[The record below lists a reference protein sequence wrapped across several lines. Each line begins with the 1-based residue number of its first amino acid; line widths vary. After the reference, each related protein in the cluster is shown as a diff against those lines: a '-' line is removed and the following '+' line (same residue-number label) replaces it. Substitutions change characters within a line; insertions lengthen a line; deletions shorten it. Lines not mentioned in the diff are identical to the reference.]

1 MGSGVSAEARAATPA
16 ATPIFIDVTRLV
28 ARLSAA
34 RLPTGID
41 RVGLAYVAHFE
52 HRARALVRWAGRA
65 HLLPRRESAA
75 LFRWLQAPA
84 PRLLGYLLVALGSL
98 RAALCATP
106 RAGWLIHPGHGG
118 LDAASY
124 RRLVRRQ
131 GWRLLVMIHD
141 LIPLTHPEF
150 CRAGEA
156 PRHAARLRQ
165 ALSLASGVV
174 CNSAAT
180 HTALRRWAAQQ
191 NLPVPPVAVA
201 HLGAGLTLKGTRP
214 RPLATPYFVVL
225 GTLEPRKN
233 HALLVAVW
241 PALRAQLGPLTPRLV
256 VVGQPGWLYEQT
268 LKDLRAGAAR
278 GDFVLALDACSD
290 AQLVAWIAHAQ
301 ALLLPSFAEGY
312 GLPLVEALALGVPVI
327 ASDLAVFREIAG
339 DHPQYLAP
347 HDVAAWTQ
355 AIGAYA
361 TLDAAATRAPR
372 PPFVAPTWAA
382 HFAVLAPW
390 LTAPSPPPVY
400 ALGFS
405 WWKQAALAAALPG
418 SHVRFVE
425 RLALLPPGATVAL
438 WGNDPTAPAAR
449 PDLVVLRV
457 EDGFLRSVG
466 LGAELTAPLSWVVDR
481 RGLYYD
487 ASHPSDLEVCLESA
501 DFTPAECARAAQL
514 RAQVVADG
522 LTKYNL
528 AGTSWSR
535 PAHLPRVILVPGQVE
550 SDAALRAGAP
560 VIKTNLALMQA
571 VRAAAP
577 AAFII
582 YKPHPDVV
590 AGLRVDAGAGAQI
603 AALAD
608 AVVTNVDLHA
618 LFASVDEVHVLT
630 SLTGFEALLR
640 GKAVT
645 CYGLPFYAGWGLTH
659 DIYPLARRTRRRS
672 LDELVAAALLRY
684 PLYFSRATGEQT
696 SPEHA
701 LAELRA
707 WRDEAHRRG
716 APWWRGLWRATLRR
730 VVGVR

>member
-1 MGSGVSAEARAATPA
+1 MTPTD
-16 ATPIFIDVTRLV
+16 TPIVIDVTRLV

-41 RVGLAYVAHFE
+41 RVGLAYVDHFE

-75 LFRWLQAPA
+75 LFRWLQAPS
-84 PRLLGYLLVALGSL
+84 PRLLGYFWVAVGSL
-98 RAALCATP
+98 RAALCAAP
-106 RAGWLIHPGHGG
+106 REGLLIHTGHGG

-150 CRAGEA
+150 CRLGEA
-156 PRHAARLRQ
+156 QRHAARLRQ
-165 ALSLASGVV
+165 ALSLATGVV

-180 HTALRRWAAQQ
+180 HTALRSWAADQH
-191 NLPVPPVAVA
+191 LPVPPVVVA
-201 HLGAGLTLKGTRP
+201 HLGVGLTLTGTSP

-233 HALLVAVW
+233 HALLVRVW
-241 PALRAQLGPLTPRLV
+241 QALRAQLGPLTPRLV

-290 AQLVAWIAHAQ
+290 AQLVTWIAHAQ
-301 ALLLPSFAEGY
+301 ALLFPSFAEGY
-312 GLPLVEALALGVPVI
+312 GLPLVEALGLGVPVI

-355 AIGAYA
+355 AISASA
-361 TLDAAATRAPR
+361 TLDAAAARAPR
-372 PPFVAPTWAA
+372 PPFVTPTWAA

-390 LTAPSPPPVY
+390 LTAPALPRVY
-400 ALGFS
+400 AVGFS
-405 WWKQAALAAALPG
+405 RWKQAALAAALPG
-418 SHVRFVE
+418 SHVRFVAG
-425 RLALLPPGATVAL
+425 LDWIPPGATVAC
-438 WGNDPTAPAAR
+438 WGNDPTALTAR

-487 ASHPSDLEVCLESA
+487 ATRTSDLEGWLESA
-501 DFTPAECARAAQL
+501 NFSSAECARAARL

-528 AGTSWSR
+528 AGASWSR
-535 PAHLPRVILVPGQVE
+535 PAQVLRVILVPGQVE
-550 SDAALRAGAP
+550 SDASLRAGAP

-577 AAFII
+577 AAFIV
-582 YKPHPDVV
+582 YKPHPDVL
-590 AGLRVDAGAGAQI
+590 AGLRVADGAAVQI

-608 AVVTNVDLHA
+608 AVVTHVDLHA

-640 GKAVT
+640 GKPVT

-659 DIYPLARRTRRRS
+659 DMYPLARRTRRRS

-684 PLYFSRATGEQT
+684 PVYFSRTTGEQT

-716 APWWRGLWRATLRR
+716 APWWRGLWRALLRR